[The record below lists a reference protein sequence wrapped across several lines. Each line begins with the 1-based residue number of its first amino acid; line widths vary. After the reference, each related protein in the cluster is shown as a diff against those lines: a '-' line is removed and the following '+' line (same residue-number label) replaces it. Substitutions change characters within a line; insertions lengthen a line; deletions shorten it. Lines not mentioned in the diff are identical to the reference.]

1 MKVPHLSPSEIDDRL
16 AAGMVRVLYGKLLNT
31 IDGEDSDREG
41 LKETPRRAA
50 EAFQFLTQGYKED
63 IDSIVG
69 NALFDENYD
78 SMVIVR
84 DIEFYS
90 LCEHH
95 LLPFFG
101 KCHIG
106 YISSGKIIGLSKI
119 PRIVDAFA
127 RRLQVQERLTE
138 RIAGELNRILEPEGV
153 GVIIEGYH
161 MCMMMRGVQKQN
173 AVTQTNVMTGSFKDD
188 VNARQEFLSA
198 LGGK

>member
-1 MKVPHLSPSEIDDRL
+1 MKVPHLSPNEIDDRL
-16 AAGMVRVLYGKLLNT
+16 AAAMDRVLYGKLLNM
-31 IDGEDSDREG
+31 IDGEDYNREG

-138 RIAGELNRILEPEGV
+138 QIGAELNRILKPEGI

-173 AVTQTNVMTGSFKDD
+173 AVTQTNVMIGSFKDD

-198 LGGK
+198 LGGR

>member
-1 MKVPHLSPSEIDDRL
+1 MKKPHLSPNEIDERL
-16 AAGMVRVLYGKLLNT
+16 ARARNRVLYKKLLDS
-31 IDGEDSDREG
+31 IDGEDTNREG
-41 LKETPRRAA
+41 LAETPRRAT
-50 EAFQFLTQGYKED
+50 EAFDFLTQGYNEN
-63 IDSIVG
+63 IDTTVG

-119 PRIVDAFA
+119 PRIVDIFA

-138 RIAGELNRILEPEGV
+138 QIAAELNRILEPEGI

-161 MCMMMRGVQKQN
+161 MCMMMRGVQKQS
-173 AVTQTNVMTGSFKDD
+173 AITQTNVMIGSFKDD
-188 VNARQEFLSA
+188 VNARQEFLA
-198 LGGK
+198 TLGGK